1 MKAGIAGSEKSKEMK
16 ELKKKVTELEIAEIV
31 KACSPVP
38 EMAMIIRR
46 LAYERDSLKEE
57 IKYHESQ
64 AVRTW

>member
-1 MKAGIAGSEKSKEMK
+1 M
-16 ELKKKVTELEIAEIV
+16 TELEIAEIV